1 VGQSTAWHEGA
12 CDLSRE
18 IPQAPRISGEN
29 VALGD
34 IEVVYADSRSGL
46 EAAWAMGLSRDAE
59 IRTSSPHLLL
69 DPELGAVAS
78 DKEFHPERLKQIYE
92 EGTEWAKSFYLELLE
107 ESGSSQL
114 ALLAAHRASRFQTP
128 IFKIM
133 ALQESDFHRPVA
145 VLSYDISDSF
155 KQTLLTPAVLGILKV
170 SSKFREIQLPESALD
185 FPTPV
190 VAPSAPFLERLRMS
204 TWASRGYRGALWL
217 WNRIPF
223 RPSKGTILILDENSL
238 LKETAFEFAKRG
250 YALRRLGVPQIEPG
264 HTLTDKAAEFLG
276 RLPPKI
282 SKQFEKWLLPEAIGP
297 ATDQLM
303 TEITDYVSR
312 YDSTLD
318 GWRKTFA
325 SLDGDRPRAIFANR
339 VYPAEAISLHQVANE
354 KGLPVACFQHGV
366 SREIGMVGDRDEIWF
381 ETTSA
386 DIFFTHT
393 EEAARITNASELGSG
408 RAIVAGIEQDF
419 RLAGTLPPNDSN
431 APPIWYIGT
440 MGHIGNFTILT
451 RGMRDLDQSK
461 FEIKMIDKV
470 LGQLPHRVLY
480 KPYPGCR
487 YDGPDPVIDRARKA
501 PRIEIYSEGQDLR
514 YLMRNS
520 QILITSRTAST
531 VAACLLSSKP
541 LVYILFPGRPLSPTA
556 QAAMEKGVFFF
567 DSNEANFWDELR
579 NFLSKPI
586 EDLEAD
592 WKARAKDRAD
602 LISKF
607 FDAGNGRAAI
617 LAANML
623 ERADFDPKRIN
634 R

>member
-1 VGQSTAWHEGA
+1 M
-12 CDLSRE
+12 SRE
-18 IPQAPRISGEN
+18 IPQSPRISGEK

-59 IRTSSPHLLL
+59 IRTSSPNLLL
-69 DPELGAVAS
+69 DPDLGAVAS
-78 DKEFHPERLKQIYE
+78 DKEFHPARLKQIFE
-92 EGTEWAKSFYLELLE
+92 ETTEWAKSFYLELLE
-107 ESGSSQL
+107 ETGSSQL

-155 KQTLLTPAVLGILKV
+155 KQALLTPAVLGILKV

-190 VAPSAPFLERLRMS
+190 VAHSAPFLERLHMS

-223 RPSKGTILILDENSL
+223 RSSKGTILILDENSL

-250 YALRRLGVPQIEPG
+250 YGLRRLGVPQLEPG

-297 ATDQLM
+297 ATDHLM
-303 TEITDYVSR
+303 TEIADYVSR

-339 VYPAEAISLHQVANE
+339 VYPAEAISLHQVASE
-354 KGLPVACFQHGV
+354 YGLPVASFQHGV
-366 SREIGMVGDRDEIWF
+366 SREIGLVGDRDEIWF

-386 DIFFTHT
+386 NIFFTHT
-393 EEAARITNASELGSG
+393 EEAARITNSSELGSG
-408 RAIVAGIEQDF
+408 RAIAAGIEQDF
-419 RLAGTLPPNDSN
+419 RRAGTLPPDDSS

-440 MGHIGNFTILT
+440 MGHIGNFTMLN

-487 YDGPDPVIDRARKA
+487 YDGPDPVVDRASTAKQIHAFTESR
-501 PRIEIYSEGQDLR
+501 DLR
-514 YLMRNS
+514 YMLRNS
-520 QILITSRTAST
+520 RVLITSRTSST
-531 VAACLLSSKP
+531 VSLCLMSNRP
-541 LVYILFPGRPLSPTA
+541 LVYVLFPGRPLSPSA
-556 QAAMEKGVFFF
+556 REAMDKGVFLF
-567 DSNEANFWDELR
+567 DSEADNFWDELR
-579 NFLSKPI
+579 DFLSQPI
-586 EDLEAD
+586 EKIEAKWLD
-592 WKARAKDRAD
+592 RAAARAD
-602 LISKF
+602 LIHEF
-607 FDAGNGRAAI
+607 FDAGNGHAAARAAD
-617 LAANML
+617 ML
-623 ERADFDPKRIN
+623 EQSNFNPSRMA
-634 R
+634 